1 MPAGSLGFVFLPAAI
16 GVVLTSLPMAPF
28 GARLA
33 HRIDG
38 LVLKRI
44 FAAFLV
50 AVAAL
55 LAAT

>member
-1 MPAGSLGFVFLPAAI
+1 
-16 GVVLTSLPMAPF
+16 MAPF

-38 LVLKRI
+38 RLLKRI
-44 FAAFLV
+44 FAGFLV
-50 AVAAL
+50 GVAVL